1 MRKDWPQ
8 LQISDV
14 QVANKDRQS
23 IFVGESLQLSARV
36 HLGGVDPQHVRV
48 EAYHGESPV
57 AGESANFT
65 YKRLCTKRMRIAK
78 IPAKIL

>member
-48 EAYHGESPV
+48 EEYHIT
-57 AGESANFT
+57 ANLPSRANRQTSLINAFAPSV
-65 YKRLCTKRMRIAK
+65 CG
-78 IPAKIL
+78 